1 MADPQPPNVEA
12 RQIVRQETKIRQL
25 EEVGAPAGA
34 IEAAG
39 DILKIMKEKYLE
51 VYGQEYEESSN
62 AAPAAEAT
70 EPEAPKAEESSDAA
84 PAAEATEPEAPK
96 AEESGAAPPAADDAP
111 TGVLAQMRGC
121 AT

>member
-39 DILKIMKEKYLE
+39 DILKVMKEKYLE

-62 AAPAAEAT
+62 
-70 EPEAPKAEESSDAA
+70 AA